1 MEIVKKIKTRY
12 LWPTTLL
19 FFVVLGLK
27 TLASRGNPGISEVLQ
42 GQKFSLDFGLWTVG
56 FFALSLATLS
66 LAKGY
71 EIFARTLNSP
81 GKRSLKKD
89 SSEMDIISEEN
100 NRLMAYNRTL
110 QQQNE
115 ELSRKVQR
123 LEEAFKERAGHEEML
138 KRSTIGLRREFEKVL
153 AEKEKLSLELNQF
166 NQKSLLPVKPKTAKK
181 VRKSAPK
188 KTRRSKK

>member
-1 MEIVKKIKTRY
+1 MEIVRKIKTRY
-12 LWPTTLL
+12 LWLATLL
-19 FFVVLGLK
+19 FFAALSIK
-27 TLASRGNPGISEVLQ
+27 TLARHTAPGISEVLQ

-71 EIFARTLNSP
+71 EIFARTLSSP
-81 GKRSLKKD
+81 GKKTIKKD

-115 ELSRKVQR
+115 DLSRQVRR
-123 LEEAFKERAGHEEML
+123 LEEAHKERAGHEEML
-138 KRSTIGLRREFEKVL
+138 KKSTYSLRREFEKVL
-153 AEKEKLSLELNQF
+153 AEKEKLALELNQF
-166 NQKSLLPVKPKTAKK
+166 NQKSLLWAKPKTIKK

-188 KTRRSKK
+188 KTRRGKK